1 MAPSPT
7 QLTDPI
13 VPNLGFTATPTTS
26 PPPQHSRLL
35 PSQPAPPQSRHH
47 ATLCGHASHPVA
59 PTLTRIAGTHWPC
72 HPPTK
77 MCFLYFFP
85 FIKLFQDNAITSMSP
100 PSPSCGHRPL
110 LHHCNRADLPPQ
122 LLPPNDQR
130 QTPLRLSLPPR
141 PCCIPTLSPLHATS
155 HTRTAA
161 TLQHLGP
168 HPSCI
173 NSSCM

>member
-35 PSQPAPPQSRHH
+35 PS
-47 ATLCGHASHPVA
+47 
-59 PTLTRIAGTHWPC
+59 
-72 HPPTK
+72 
-77 MCFLYFFP
+77 
-85 FIKLFQDNAITSMSP
+85 
-100 PSPSCGHRPL
+100 
-110 LHHCNRADLPPQ
+110 
-122 LLPPNDQR
+122 NDQR

-173 NSSCM
+173 NSSCMYSYLLLVTNILLFYATTMKVF